1 MNPRAYPNPR
11 SLNQAMSA
19 AAKEQARNNPSLD
32 AHTLMRLAYFDRF
45 LSRIFAAEDNRWV
58 LKGGTALLARIPEA
72 RSTTDIDLLARP
84 TQISPHEAADQLIQL
99 AKTDLGDYFR
109 FTHRKT
115 EISTAGQRA
124 TSGLKIT
131 FDVSLGG
138 ISKDQISIDLVS
150 GIDPTGAIQIMD
162 PATRLHQLQL
172 HSSPYF
178 LYPIEDHLADKV
190 CAIMGTYGDRPSSR
204 EKDLVD
210 LVVAAVL
217 DPQPIEAHQLHQAID
232 TERRRRDMDP
242 ITALRVPDGWG
253 SGYRKGISQ
262 TPLGTQFPTIADAT
276 ALIDTFLSPILEG
289 SGSGFWDRKS
299 ASWTQHWTGDAPC

>member
-84 TQISPHEAADQLIQL
+84 TQISPHEAADELIQL

-131 FDVSLGG
+131 FDVSLGVLTT
-138 ISKDQISIDLVS
+138 SV
-150 GIDPTGAIQIMD
+150 
-162 PATRLHQLQL
+162 
-172 HSSPYF
+172 
-178 LYPIEDHLADKV
+178 
-190 CAIMGTYGDRPSSR
+190 
-204 EKDLVD
+204 VD
-210 LVVAAVL
+210 SVGGAAVGVL
-217 DPQPIEAHQLHQAID
+217 AARSSGHQD
-232 TERRRRDMDP
+232 SPRP
-242 ITALRVPDGWG
+242 P
-253 SGYRKGISQ
+253 
-262 TPLGTQFPTIADAT
+262 FPRPGCMR
-276 ALIDTFLSPILEG
+276 LS
-289 SGSGFWDRKS
+289 
-299 ASWTQHWTGDAPC
+299 